1 MDSIYRKHGI
11 VFQYPQGW
19 ETMEQQTPDNDLTI
33 TVSDGA
39 AFWSITLLW
48 ERPDVEHVLNEARS
62 ALEEEY
68 GEVETTPVTTTLGDR
83 EAEGLDLNFV
93 CLELINSVILRA
105 VRTGRFTAFI
115 MAQLTDHEREFYR
128 PTFDEITASLDLDDD
143 GDVIIS

>member
-11 VFQYPQGW
+11 VFQYPQGL

-48 ERPDVEHVLNEARS
+48 ERPDIEHVLNEARS

-68 GEVETTPVTTTLGDR
+68 GEVESIPVTTNLGDR
-83 EAEGLDLNFV
+83 EADGLDLNFV

-128 PTFDEITASLDLDDD
+128 PMFDEITASLDLDDD